1 MIDLWNKIV
10 ERFSLPKF
18 VDHWRYTVL
27 AAFVTI
33 VPLSLSGCSFLQATT
48 DSLLSDSKKVNQFQ
62 LDAEIEAAKTDFDR
76 RARELQADVEAFKKR
91 ADMAQAEIERNQ
103 ARIDNIVAGVGNL
116 VQTYVPAPYGG
127 VIIGVLSTLGLG
139 LAVDNRRKDATIKTV
154 KKK

>member
-48 DSLLSDSKKVNQFQ
+48 DSLLSDSKKVNQLQ
-62 LDAEIEAAKTDFDR
+62 LNAEVEAAKTDFDR
-76 RARELQADVEAFKKR
+76 RARELQADIDAFKKK
-91 ADMAQAEIERNQ
+91 AEMAQSELDHNQ
-103 ARIDNIVAGVGNL
+103 ARIDNIMAGVGNL

-127 VIIGVLSTLGLG
+127 IVIGILSTLGIG
-139 LAVDNRRKDATIKTV
+139 LAVDNRRKDATIKVT